1 MKERITDT
9 IRVMTVLVVS
19 FAVISPSALAAPA
32 ASKTPAPGSQGQ
44 ALEIAPPVIYLTA
57 NPGQTITTQIFLRDI
72 SSGDLIVT
80 GQTNDFVA
88 SGEDGTPKVIL
99 NDDSNNPYSLKSW
112 VVPPASL
119 NLVPHE
125 IKTMNITVNVPANAS
140 PGGHY
145 GVIRFTATPPSL
157 KDTGVSLSA
166 SLGSLVLLTVNG
178 NIRHD
183 LVLKDFSVS
192 HGGTTGT
199 LFESGPVSFTERLQN
214 TGNVHEQPSGE
225 ISVTNMFNKPVGSVG
240 INHPPKNILPSST
253 RKFEQALDSSVIG
266 NKKLFGRY
274 KASLKITYDKKTLT
288 ATKTFW
294 VIPYRLIIILALLLV
309 AAFFALRALLKRYN
323 RRVIEKAQAGGGP
336 KNGADADK
344 EEPAP
349 QPKAKDTE
357 ETKDDEP
364 EDAGSD
370 DGADQNGG
378 DSSSDSTDS
387 TDNTDETDSNDETDS
402 KK

>member
-19 FAVISPSALAAPA
+19 FAVISPSALAATSAPKNA
-32 ASKTPAPGSQGQ
+32 APGAQGQ

-125 IKTMNITVNVPANAS
+125 IKTMNITFNVPANAS

-178 NIRHD
+178 NIKHD

-294 VIPYRLIIILALLLV
+294 VVPYRLIIVLALLLV
-309 AAFFALRALLKRYN
+309 AIFFALRALLKRYN

-336 KNGADADK
+336 KNDTAK
-344 EEPAP
+344 EEAVP
-349 QPKAKDTE
+349 QPKAKGAE

-370 DGADQNGG
+370 DGTDQNDD
-378 DSSSDSTDS
+378 DSSSDSTDE
-387 TDNTDETDSNDETDS
+387 TDETTS